1 MKKVSIFLSVAM
13 ALSVLA
19 FFGFTSVSSDAS
31 EKEHSCTKY
40 YEGGEESTMIIKLDN
55 VTSKGKIKKFTKTM
69 TAVNGITSVNVKEDG
84 TATIKYIRATLGC
97 CSKIHSTLKD
107 NKYSYKMVSNDEK
120 GETKSCLGEKGS
132 NSIKKESC
140 GDKKEGCGSSKNG
153 KKSCCQGKK

>member
-1 MKKVSIFLSVAM
+1 MKKVGIFLSVAM
-13 ALSVLA
+13 ALSVVA
-19 FFGFTSVSSDAS
+19 FFGFTSVSSAS

-55 VTSKGKIKKFTKTM
+55 VTSKGKIKKFAKTM
-69 TAVNGITSVNVKEDG
+69 TAVNGITSVNVKGDG

-97 CSKIHSTLKD
+97 CSKIHSTLKE
-107 NKYSYKMVSNDEK
+107 NKYSYKMISNDEK

-140 GDKKEGCGSSKNG
+140 GDKKEGCGSKNG
-153 KKSCCQGKK
+153 KKSCCKEKK